1 MNRYR
6 VCKRRRWGAGL
17 VRAAS
22 CAGLFAARSLAGC
35 ASSDE
40 AEPLAPPGFL
50 AEPFGELPATIEEL
64 GLYPDPSD
72 RSSAHPKAHAYDT
85 AHPLWSSGSLKQR
98 YVVVPE
104 GESIDT
110 RVPDTWR
117 FPDGTLFAKTFS
129 YPGTAAEDAER
140 PIETRIIR
148 WLNGEV
154 EYAVYRW
161 DDAGTSAAL
170 TPIDR
175 PIRVAVSAFGESFD
189 HVIPARLDCRKC
201 HESQPVRVLGFDELG
216 LAEAPAPA
224 ASAAPAVTTS
234 LVSWVELG
242 ILNGAP
248 AEPRLV
254 RHEDPLTQ
262 QVLGYIEGNC
272 THCHNGGTEASA
284 SYDLRYPVALPNLI
298 DRDTEGEALS
308 GLRIASGNP
317 EASALFLALRREDR
331 DGIQPMP
338 PVGVER
344 RDDEAIA
351 LFQQWISALAAAP

>member
-1 MNRYR
+1 MNRTAAL
-6 VCKRRRWGAGL
+6 AGI
-17 VRAAS
+17 VAA
-22 CAGLFAARSLAGC
+22 AALLGC

-40 AEPLAPPGFL
+40 PEPSAPPGFL
-50 AEPFGELPATIEEL
+50 DEPFSELPATIEEL
-64 GLYPDPSD
+64 GLYPDPAD
-72 RSSAHPKAHAYDT
+72 RTGAHPKAMAYDT

-98 YVVVPE
+98 YIVLPP
-104 GESIDT
+104 GESIDPSS
-110 RVPDTWR
+110 PDAWS

-129 YPGTAAEDAER
+129 YPGAAEAGAER

-148 WLNGEV
+148 WLDGEV

-170 TPIDR
+170 TAIDR
-175 PIRVAVSAFGESFD
+175 PIRVAVSAFGESFE

-216 LAEAPAPA
+216 LAEPPVRRDSEAPVAA
-224 ASAAPAVTTS
+224 AS
-234 LVSWVELG
+234 LDGWVELG
-242 ILNGAP
+242 VLSAAP
-248 AEPRLV
+248 AEPRLI
-254 RHEDPLTQ
+254 RHEDALTQ
-262 QVLGYIEGNC
+262 SVLGYIEGNC

-284 SYDLRYPVALPNLI
+284 SYDLRYTVALESLI

-308 GLRIASGNP
+308 GLRIASGDP
-317 EASALFLALRREDR
+317 EQSALFLALRREDR

-344 RDDEAIA
+344 RDEAAIE
-351 LFQQWISALAAAP
+351 LFGEWISSLAAPP